1 MTELPNSL
9 EDAIAESIVST
20 RAAIEAGYPRVSI
33 ELVFPELRNMPLAQQ
48 FAEGFISHGAG
59 LKIFFTDA
67 GTAAW
72 AKRNWP
78 DVPYKFASLDVAGSR
93 QTTTVE
99 EQVEED
105 DQIYLFVAPTAVE
118 IGPVEQ
124 ICNAAG
130 DRPVILLNPRLEDV
144 AIIGIGY
151 AARQI
156 RERFIT
162 TIEPSYYLRPIDDPL
177 ALTRR
182 YPLPWQLWLEESAG
196 EWRSVEEALQKPD
209 SEELENMIARATG
222 NSSKRGGLLAGL
234 GEFIRALSR

>member
-9 EDAIAESIVST
+9 EDAIAESIIST
-20 RAAIEAGYPRVSI
+20 QAAIAAGYPRVSI

-48 FAEGFISHGAG
+48 FAEGFTSYGAG

-78 DVPYKFASLDVAGSR
+78 NVPYKFGSLDVAGSR

-99 EQVEED
+99 EQIESD

-162 TIEPSYYLRPIDDPL
+162 TIEPCYYLRPIDDPL
-177 ALTRR
+177 ALARR
-182 YPLPWQLWLEESAG
+182 YPASWQLWVEESAG
-196 EWRSVEEALQKPD
+196 EWRSVEEVLQKPD

-222 NSSKRGGLLAGL
+222 QQSKRGGFLGGI